1 MSSSWE
7 GGISKPQLKLD
18 GKKVIVEN
26 VGVYSYDQNT
36 DTAFTYR
43 KEIIYH
49 FDDEDKAMEYY
60 YKKR

>member
-1 MSSSWE
+1 MSIVWE
-7 GGISKPQLKLD
+7 GLDNDNKPTLKLD

-26 VGVYSYDQNT
+26 IGVYDGSIPT
-36 DTAFTYR
+36 TYR